1 MKNRYKIL
9 ICIFAFLVI
18 AGLNIEQTNAY
29 HYCSESEISTYQ
41 RGAKLSESL
50 QTCVCDTYSTNSD
63 YLSKCKDMTMKRASA
78 NGNTVKVYK
87 YNLEKIN
94 NETGAATK
102 YSEKMNELI
111 GTIKGII
118 NASIGVIIFILGFGF
133 IWNITNLGISS
144 SNPQQRQICIK
155 KIGDVFAT
163 AMFIG
168 MIPLIM
174 ELIVSIMMGVQS

>member
-9 ICIFAFLVI
+9 ICIFTFLVI
-18 AGLNIEQTNAY
+18 AGLNTEQTNAY
-29 HYCSESEISTYQ
+29 HYCSESEINTYKE
-41 RGAKLSESL
+41 GLKLPESL
-50 QTCVCDTYSTNSD
+50 QTCVCDTYSTNND
-63 YLSKCKDMTMKRASA
+63 YLHKCKNMTMARASA
-78 NGNTVKVYK
+78 DNKVTVYK

-111 GTIKGII
+111 DTIKGII